1 MAEDPEQGGM
11 LFDLRGRRKRVIQVI
26 YVMLAF
32 VMAASLLV
40 IGLPGGLNPFSSGN
54 SVVSQD
60 TADLA
65 VERATTIERKLRQDP
80 ENLTLQQELIRERI
94 VAGNALVEVDGESQ
108 VVGPDAI
115 EQYELAATAWE
126 RYVKDSGQD
135 PDRGVAQLA
144 SGMLFS
150 LAQGA
155 TVAQFE
161 ANMQAAADA
170 QAFVARA
177 GEREFQS
184 GEGPAPTGLL
194 VTLATYQLYALD
206 FGEAARSRQE
216 ALALADSPEQKQ
228 EINRTLDAVERD
240 AKRVEKYL
248 ARVKKQARKEGGAS
262 LKEPVGGIGGST
274 LSPTSP

>member
-1 MAEDPEQGGM
+1 M

-65 VERATTIERKLRQDP
+65 TERAAKIQRKLAQDP
-80 ENLTLQQELIRERI
+80 GNLVLQQELIRERI
-94 VAGNALVEVDGESQ
+94 VAGNALVEVDGDAQ
-108 VVGPDAI
+108 VVGADAI

-126 RYVKDSGQD
+126 KYVKESGQE
-135 PDRGVAQLA
+135 PDRGVAQLV

-177 GEREFQS
+177 GEREYRK
-184 GEGPAPTGLL
+184 GDGPVPTGLL

-206 FGEAARSRQE
+206 FGEAAKSRQQ
-216 ALALADSPEQKQ
+216 ALALADSPEQRQ
-228 EINRTLDAVERD
+228 EINRTLDSVERD
-240 AKRVEKYL
+240 AERVEKYL
-248 ARVKKQARKEGGAS
+248 ARVKKQARKEGGSS
-262 LKEPVGGIGGST
+262 LKEPVGGLGGST

>member
-1 MAEDPEQGGM
+1 M
-11 LFDLRGRRKRVIQVI
+11 LFDLKGRRKRVIQVI

-65 VERATTIERKLRQDP
+65 TERATRIEGKLRQDP
-80 ENLTLQQELIRERI
+80 DNLALQEDLVRERI
-94 VAGNALVEVDGESQ
+94 VAGNALVEVDGDSQ

-126 RYVKDSGQD
+126 RYVRDSEGQ
-135 PDRGVAQLA
+135 PDRGVAQLMA
-144 SGMLFS
+144 GTLFS

-161 ANMQAAADA
+161 GNMKAAAEA
-170 QAFVARA
+170 QAFVAAA
-177 GEREFQS
+177 GEQEFRQD
-184 GEGPAPTGLL
+184 EGPPPTGLL

-206 FGEAARSRQE
+206 FAEAERSRQQ
-216 ALALADSPEQKQ
+216 ALGYADSPEQRE
-228 EINRTLDAVERD
+228 EINRTFDAVERD
-240 AKRVEKYL
+240 AKRVEKAL
-248 ARVKKQARKEGGAS
+248 ARIKKQARQEGGAS
-262 LKEPVGGIGGST
+262 LSEPAGNLGGST
-274 LSPTSP
+274 LSPNSP